1 MKKRKMSSRKD
12 LVNVVTSNVMARSR
26 GITLASPNVD
36 SKGLLVEAFGMG
48 GYYAVSAY
56 AGFVSMNQ
64 TGRHPW
70 EQQQ

>member
-12 LVNVVTSNVMARSR
+12 LVNDVTRVVMNRSR
-26 GITLASPNVD
+26 CTALISPNVD